1 MAAVHSRHVF
11 QLMGIVV
18 SVAMWLIES
27 VLHYAVFD
35 DGDVFELIPTDVNE
49 FWTRSTICL
58 FVVVAGFLVQRHV
71 NVIVGIEEEKL
82 KTLQATMRSVQD
94 IVGNALNHLE
104 LVRIQAEEFGTLPQQ
119 SIDEIDQI
127 IDETSNKLSKLAN
140 MKRIRKRS
148 LSSGVEVMDAEDE
161 AGGDRP

>member
-1 MAAVHSRHVF
+1 MAAVHSRHTF
-11 QLMGIVV
+11 QWMGIAI

-27 VLHYAVFD
+27 VLHYTFFD
-35 DGDVFELIPTDVNE
+35 DGEAFELIPTDANE
-49 FWTRSTICL
+49 FWMRSTICL
-58 FVVVAGFLVQRHV
+58 FVIVAGFLVQRHV
-71 NVIVGIEEEKL
+71 NVIVGIEKEKL

-104 LVRIQAEEFGTLPQQ
+104 LVRVQAEEYGTLPQQ

-140 MKRIRKRS
+140 MKRIRKKS
-148 LSSGVEVMDAEDE
+148 LSSGVEVMDAE
-161 AGGDRP
+161 AGDGREG